1 MGSQQG
7 NNRPNSTQESPLRRA
22 LEQPPLKR
30 FKVDKYQDV
39 GTLTDPESL
48 GACEPGT
55 AISLEGIVWNETK
68 GGLLSLNLTWRG
80 KSFVGTLLDCSTTD
94 HGSQWTSPWHSDTL
108 APDQRP
114 RKPRLAK
121 KTKRRKKKGA
131 KDKKEAVKDEDDEN
145 IDVDDDDEADEEE
158 ESRVKNLGAP
168 LEREMVQCREVEG
181 CGKKFHSESAL
192 QYHVSFAHTRIEKV
206 KPAPPLSVQQ
216 ALSNTSDN
224 SKEETADKKGGE
236 ANNDVIRESEEEKK
250 AGGGKSNGTEPAVVE
265 KDSDPVAG
273 GAEKQQAQQQQQQQ
287 PQLAPPPSPTSGQV
301 RPLAPTPEAERRK
314 QQKPFPSTLKI
325 RPIVPAQPLAIPGM
339 PGLALKP
346 IQPKPTILPDP
357 SPSLCLDD
365 LRKVSKKKSPKQ
377 DGSANKSP
385 SRGAL
390 ENGGPKTKYQFD
402 PKPLM
407 PSPVGSSPQQPQPQQ
422 PPPPPSSRPEPV
434 VIDLSRPS
442 KPPTP
447 PAPTTPQGP
456 RPGSAEYYRMLEAY
470 GFPSYPHPIPP
481 GLDPSR
487 HMQLL
492 ATDPGYRSQ
501 FEQSRAEKA
510 REFKAQIDRD
520 NKEKDLKTGMPARAT
535 PSPQQE
541 KAHSPAISVRPEF
554 KTGHLRDLKEGGG
567 GNNPGRG
574 SPYSRPSDQEML
586 AKLAMQSSMG
596 ASAMRDQELL
606 AKLARQASA
615 AGHNP
620 MLSSLFA
627 SPPGV
632 AGVPGL
638 PPGWPQGLGIPPGLM
653 LPPHATPP
661 SPYNIPSMSPHP
673 LPPTSASSFGSSLA
687 ALSRTAQ
694 SFVSR
699 TQETEERRK
708 AASIGPVTPPTR
720 SPTTSNT
727 SNTSS
732 NPGVEGASPLL
743 RHEHTHTHLHL
754 GFNLSSP
761 THNS

>member
-1 MGSQQG
+1 M
-7 NNRPNSTQESPLRRA
+7 
-22 LEQPPLKR
+22 
-30 FKVDKYQDV
+30 
-39 GTLTDPESL
+39 
-48 GACEPGT
+48 
-55 AISLEGIVWNETK
+55 
-68 GGLLSLNLTWRG
+68 
-80 KSFVGTLLDCSTTD
+80 
-94 HGSQWTSPWHSDTL
+94 
-108 APDQRP
+108 
-114 RKPRLAK
+114 
-121 KTKRRKKKGA
+121 
-131 KDKKEAVKDEDDEN
+131 KDEDDEN

-422 PPPPPSSRPEPV
+422 PPPHPSSRPEPV

>member
-1 MGSQQG
+1 M
-7 NNRPNSTQESPLRRA
+7 
-22 LEQPPLKR
+22 
-30 FKVDKYQDV
+30 
-39 GTLTDPESL
+39 
-48 GACEPGT
+48 
-55 AISLEGIVWNETK
+55 
-68 GGLLSLNLTWRG
+68 
-80 KSFVGTLLDCSTTD
+80 
-94 HGSQWTSPWHSDTL
+94 
-108 APDQRP
+108 
-114 RKPRLAK
+114 
-121 KTKRRKKKGA
+121 
-131 KDKKEAVKDEDDEN
+131 KDEDDEN
-145 IDVDDDDEADEEE
+145 IDVDDEDEADEEE
-158 ESRVKNLGAP
+158 DSRVKNLAP
-168 LEREMVQCREVEG
+168 LEREMVQCTEVEG

-192 QYHVSFAHTRIEKV
+192 QYHISFAHSKIKV
-206 KPAPPLSVQQ
+206 KGVQQ
-216 ALSNTSDN
+216 PGNTSDN
-224 SKEETADKKGGE
+224 SKEETADKKVGE

-250 AGGGKSNGTEPAVVE
+250 AASSNGTAGPEQIPAAAE
-265 KDSDPVAG
+265 KDSDPVA
-273 GAEKQQAQQQQQQQ
+273 AEKQPQQ
-287 PQLAPPPSPTSGQV
+287 PPQQLAPPPSPTLGQV
-301 RPLAPTPEAERRK
+301 RPPAPPPDAERRK
-314 QQKPFPSTLKI
+314 HQKPFPSTLKI

-407 PSPVGSSPQQPQPQQ
+407 PSPVGSSPQQPQQ
-422 PPPPPSSRPEPV
+422 PHQPPPSSRAEPV

-447 PAPTTPQGP
+447 PTPAAAPQGP

-520 NKEKDLKTGMPARAT
+520 NKEKDLKTGMPVRGT

-567 GNNPGRG
+567 ANPGRG

-615 AGHNP
+615 GAHNP
-620 MLSSLFA
+620 MLQSLFA

-632 AGVPGL
+632 GGVPGL

-661 SPYNIPSMSPHP
+661 SPYSLPPMSPHP

-699 TQETEERRK
+699 SQETEERRNGAESMK
-708 AASIGPVTPPTR
+708 FA
-720 SPTTSNT
+720 TS
-727 SNTSS
+727 
-732 NPGVEGASPLL
+732 
-743 RHEHTHTHLHL
+743 
-754 GFNLSSP
+754 
-761 THNS
+761 